1 MPDVCP
7 RILVVDDDPDMR
19 VFLATVLTEGGF
31 KPVVAADGPEGLRLA
46 GACKP
51 DLILLEARLPGRQGA
66 DVYRQLKL
74 DPELCAIP
82 VIMLSLLSP
91 KTYLHCRQIE
101 DSRQGD
107 RLPAPEAFLAKPPEA
122 EDLLRRVRYLL
133 GPARG
138 DQAAVLQRR
147 LPSHPPGPVAT
158 LNGKERFS

>member
-74 DPELCAIP
+74 NPELCGIP

-101 DSRQGD
+101 DGRQGE

-133 GPARG
+133 GPRREDKTAG
-138 DQAAVLQRR
+138 LQKRPSSRR
-147 LPSHPPGPVAT
+147 LGAVAT

>member
-1 MPDVCP
+1 MSHGCP

-19 VFLATVLTEGGF
+19 VFLSTVLTEGGF
-31 KPVVAADGPEGLRLA
+31 KPVVAAGGLEGLRLA

-74 DPELCAIP
+74 DPDLKRIP

-101 DSRQGD
+101 DGRQGE
-107 RLPAPEAFLAKPPEA
+107 RLPVPEAFLAKPPEA
-122 EDLLRRVRYLL
+122 DDLLRRVRRLL
-133 GPARG
+133 GPVAPG
-138 DQAAVLQRR
+138 D
-147 LPSHPPGPVAT
+147 PVAAAPGAGH
-158 LNGKERFS
+158 LPEP